1 MNQQRSA
8 RLTKFFYLVVSGKRP
23 VSNVDNFKLF
33 LEAILQEEDHAAC
46 VERIIASSPARSAIH
61 SGLRFN
67 TSPEFI
73 NAQTSHFLLYLAT
86 PAVKQLCNGRFLWE
100 LLMLTMEPRTV
111 WNALMQAFHSRQ
123 LNEDSV
129 RALAWVIEEL
139 LSLPTS
145 SDIQIDIADDAQKVV
160 ADGSLFESPSREIRS
175 HAYKIKHLLQMKSSK
190 TTSSADPDFCPGGR
204 HDNDFA
210 DYRKIAIYPTSDEFL
225 STSKPFY
232 RRAQEIAEVA
242 VETRL
247 TAHLDNQFR
256 LLREDMLSDIRD
268 EFQIARGQR
277 KGRQAVPLLRE
288 LTLSQV
294 RYGDN
299 RRLRPCTLIVSC
311 ASGLGPL
318 TKRSPQER
326 KEFLKEHRN
335 FLRHQAFGCLVR
347 QGEIISFCTLDR
359 DVELLSRSPP
369 QITLRII
376 GQSALS
382 KTLLYFKLFRDIE
395 YLLVD
400 ASVFAY
406 EPILRS
412 LQDKLDVSL
421 AKELLEYRKGDLVAM
436 ADVISPSVI
445 EDLRESGTNNGNIQ
459 SKLKTEKEVRLDS
472 AQFESFLS
480 GLSQSVSLLQGP
492 PGTGKSF
499 VGALLAKAIYTYSE
513 EKILV
518 MCYTNHALDQFLE
531 DLLDIGIDQSQIV
544 RLGSKSTNR
553 TSQLSIHELKS
564 DYRRS
569 QNSWAVI
576 NKLNAD
582 ADELKAAM
590 PSAFQTYQEFRL
602 SPGVI
607 DEFLEFEHPDF
618 YEAFKPPEDGNGM
631 TMVGKKGKEVTWG
644 YLFEQWSSGRDHG
657 LPSLD
662 HLCQASRG
670 IWEMVP
676 MTRQSHIQ
684 KWTKALIEEQVTVLQ
699 SLMCRLDN
707 CGNQLDDVW
716 NDKTRAIISSKR
728 IIGCTTTAASMNTAA
743 LSLASPGVILL
754 EEAGEILEPHV
765 LAAMGP
771 HTKQLILI
779 GDHQQLR
786 PKINNYGLSVENGA
800 GYDLNRSLFERLV
813 ESGHPHSTLAIQHR
827 MCPEISLLVQ
837 ALTYPGLLNDPKT
850 LNRPAPRGLQ
860 DRVIFINHNNP
871 EKRFEDIADRR
882 DEGAKVSK
890 RNIFEAEMVLKIVRY
905 LGQQG
910 YGTDKIVV
918 LTPYLGQLHLLR
930 DYLRKDNDP
939 VLNDL
944 DSHDL
949 VRAGLLSQ
957 ASARHT
963 KRPIRLSTI
972 DNYQGEESD
981 IVVATLTRSNDEGDI
996 GFMAA
1001 QQRLNVLLS
1010 RARNIL
1016 IMIGN
1021 ARTFTSS
1028 KKGKDVWGPFID
1040 RLHANHHLYDGLP
1053 ITCEQHPQHT
1063 AIICRP
1069 QDFDTES
1076 PDGGYRLP
1084 CGVKLNCGIH
1094 DCPYMCHQLSDHS
1107 KMKCLKIVEWLC
1119 PRSHRITRPCSQL
1132 QNTCQI
1138 CNAEDKAKERRR
1150 KQEMDLE
1157 IKREL
1162 MQTEYLRQLT
1172 EIQEEITHERRA
1184 RKDKSDAEEKQ
1195 RVLQQ
1200 HKDEL
1205 QRLRSHTSKA
1215 HVPAADSDRQSAS
1228 GASCSHSVPSDQ
1240 RLANRH
1246 VDKAPVRY
1254 SNERKA
1260 HDNISSAAADWK
1272 QQKEFEGA
1280 QSPEI
1285 DVLMEM
1291 IGLDS
1296 VKEQFLDIKAQV
1308 DTALRQNI
1316 DLQGERFG
1324 SVLIGNP
1331 GTGKT
1336 TVAGLYAKFLTS
1348 MGVIPG
1354 SFVVETTGS
1363 RLANDGVTGC
1373 EKQINNIL
1381 NNGGGVLFIDETYQ
1395 LSQGHGSGSHVI
1407 DFLVGE
1413 VEKLSGKMVVV
1424 LAGYRTHMEKFFAHN
1439 PGLPSRF
1446 PREFSFEDYDD
1457 DELHR
1462 ILEHRIQKKYSGR
1475 MTVEGGMDGL
1485 YCRIVA
1491 RRLGRQRGKEGFA
1504 NARAVANA
1512 CSKIFER
1519 QARRLKRE
1527 RRRKTSVDDLYLTK
1541 EDLIGPE
1548 PSNALQNC
1556 SAWRKL
1562 QSMIGLKS
1570 VKQDVQALLDSIQ
1583 SNYNRELSEQPL
1595 VEFTLNRVLLGSPGT
1610 GKTTVAKLYGQI
1622 LVDIGYLSNGQVI
1635 VKNPSDFVGSALG
1648 ESERN
1653 TKGILASTVG
1663 KVLVIDEAYGLYGG
1677 HETDIYKTAVIDTIV
1692 AEVQSTPGDDRCVLL
1707 VGYQDQMTTMF
1718 QKVNPGLSR
1727 RFPLDSAF
1735 VFEDFTDH
1743 ELGLILDLKLKQQGF
1758 ETTPTGR
1765 KVALEVLARAR
1776 NRPHFGNA
1784 GEIDILLNNAK
1795 ISHQRRL
1802 STASQSANSS
1812 RLEPEDF
1819 DKEFDRADRS
1829 ETDIPKLFSG
1839 VVGCEKIIQQLEG
1852 YRQTVK
1858 NMRELDMDPR
1868 DQVPFN
1874 FLFKGPP
1881 GTVYYNMGL
1890 LSSAE
1895 VIESSATDLI
1905 GQYVGQTGPKAQ
1917 SLLEKALGK
1926 VLLIDEAYRLAE
1938 GHFAKEAMDEIVDCI
1953 TKPKFFRKLI
1963 IILAGYDTDINRL
1976 MAINPGL
1983 TSRFPESVEFNGLSP
1998 DSCMQL
2004 LTNLLQTRKKSLAS
2018 KLTEF
2023 DMTSIESPS
2032 NSFHELCKNRFARL
2046 SKISNWANA
2055 RDVQTLAN
2063 GLFQKAIQKI
2073 QGRKLLIEE
2082 ALVITELDHMI
2093 QERSNR
2099 ESAQSLCRDPLAS
2112 LQAQAMSTDQP
2123 LTGPS
2128 TNTTATTSSTTTK
2141 PPTDPETPP
2150 QTNQDPDPRDA
2161 GVSDAIWTQLQ
2172 EDKLASEA
2180 REKEHQKLISDQTHL
2195 QTVVDAL
2202 RKQQQQQQQ
2211 PPPTPNSNNNDDD
2224 GDEAKKRHEQARL
2237 QHELE
2242 RRAREDELEALRVKR
2257 EAADLERG
2265 KEQQAQQRLRQMGVC
2280 CMGFRW
2286 IRQINGYRCAGGSHF
2301 VSNEQLGV

>member
-1 MNQQRSA
+1 
-8 RLTKFFYLVVSGKRP
+8 
-23 VSNVDNFKLF
+23 
-33 LEAILQEEDHAAC
+33 
-46 VERIIASSPARSAIH
+46 
-61 SGLRFN
+61 
-67 TSPEFI
+67 
-73 NAQTSHFLLYLAT
+73 
-86 PAVKQLCNGRFLWE
+86 
-100 LLMLTMEPRTV
+100 
-111 WNALMQAFHSRQ
+111 MQAFHSRQ
-123 LNEDSV
+123 LNEDSI
-129 RALAWVIEEL
+129 RALAWAIEEL

-145 SDIQIDIADDAQKVV
+145 SDIQMDITNDAQKVV
-160 ADGSLFESPSREIRS
+160 DDGSLFESPSREIRS

-190 TTSSADPDFCPGGR
+190 ATSSADPDFCPGGR

-225 STSKPFY
+225 STKKPFY
-232 RRAQEIAEVA
+232 RRGQEIAEVA

-268 EFQIARGQR
+268 EFQIARGQK
-277 KGRQAVPLLRE
+277 KGRQAAPLLGE
-288 LTLSQV
+288 LTLAQI
-294 RYGDN
+294 RYGDD
-299 RRLRPCTLIVSC
+299 RRLRPCTL
-311 ASGLGPL
+311 
-318 TKRSPQER
+318 RSPQER

-335 FLRHQAFGCLVR
+335 YLRHQAFGCLMR
-347 QGEIISFCTLDR
+347 RGEIISFCTLDR

-376 GQSALS
+376 GQSALA

-406 EPILRS
+406 EPILRC
-412 LQDKLDVSL
+412 LQDKLDISL
-421 AKELLEYRKGDLVAM
+421 AKELLEYRKGDPVSM

-445 EDLRESGTNNGNIQ
+445 EDLRQAGNNSGNLQ
-459 SKLKTEKEVRLDS
+459 SNLETEKELT
-472 AQFESFLS
+472 SFLS
-480 GLSQSVSLLQGP
+480 GLSQSVSLIQGP

-499 VGALLAKAIYTYSE
+499 VGALLAKAIYKYSE

-531 DLLDIGIDQSQIV
+531 DLLDIGIDQSEIV
-544 RLGSKSTNR
+544 RLGSKSINR

-569 QNSWAVI
+569 QDSWAVI

-582 ADELKAAM
+582 ADELKEAM
-590 PSAFQTYQEFRL
+590 PSAFQKYQKLRL
-602 SPGVI
+602 SPGVM
-607 DEFLEFEHPDF
+607 DEFLEFEYPDF
-618 YEAFKPPEDGNGM
+618 YEAFKPPEEGKM
-631 TMVGKKGKEVTWG
+631 TMMGKKGKQVTWG
-644 YLFEQWSSGRDHG
+644 YLLERWLSSKDQG

-662 HLCQASRG
+662 HLCQASRDV
-670 IWEMVP
+670 WEMVP
-676 MTRQSHIQ
+676 MTRQSHIE
-684 KWTKALIEEQVTVLQ
+684 KWTKALIEEQVTMLH
-699 SLMCRLDN
+699 SLMCRLEN
-707 CGNQLDDVW
+707 CQDQLDDVW
-716 NDKTRAIISSKR
+716 NDKTRMIISSKR

-743 LSLASPGVILL
+743 LSLASPGVVLL

-786 PKINNYGLSVENGA
+786 PKINHYGLSVEKGA

-827 MCPEISLLVQ
+827 MCSEISTLVQ

-850 LNRPAPRGLQ
+850 PNRPAPRGLQ
-860 DRVIFINHNNP
+860 DRVIFINHSNP
-871 EKRFEDIADRR
+871 EKRFDGIADRR
-882 DEGAKVSK
+882 DEGAKASK
-890 RNIFEAEMVLKIVRY
+890 RNIFEAEM
-905 LGQQG
+905 G

-930 DYLRKDNDP
+930 DCLRKDNDP

-963 KRPIRLSTI
+963 KRPIRLSSI

-981 IVVATLTRSNDEGDI
+981 IVVATLTRSNDEGNI

-1001 QQRLNVLLS
+1001 QLRLNVLLS

-1016 IMIGN
+1016 VLIGN
-1021 ARTFTSS
+1021 ATTFTSS
-1028 KKGKDVWGPFID
+1028 KKGKEFWGPFID

-1053 ITCEQHPQHT
+1053 IKCEQHPQNT

-1076 PDGGYRLP
+1076 PDGGCRLP
-1084 CGVKLNCGIH
+1084 CGAKLNCGIH
-1094 DCPYMCHQLSDHS
+1094 DCPYMCHQLADHS
-1107 KMKCLKIVEWLC
+1107 KMKCLKIVEWIC
-1119 PRSHRITRPCSQL
+1119 PRNHRITRPCMQF

-1138 CNAEDKAKERRR
+1138 CNAEDRAKERRR
-1150 KQEMDLE
+1150 EQEMDLE

-1172 EIQEEITHERRA
+1172 EIQEEIAHERRV

-1200 HKDEL
+1200 RKNEL
-1205 QRLRSHTSKA
+1205 QRLRSNTNKT
-1215 HVPAADSDRQSAS
+1215 HVPDNSRQGAS
-1228 GASCSHSVPSDQ
+1228 GASCPYIGPSDQ
-1240 RLANRH
+1240 QLVNRH
-1246 VDKAPVRY
+1246 VDKAPTKFPD
-1254 SNERKA
+1254 EGKT
-1260 HDNISSAAADWK
+1260 HDNMSSAAADWK
-1272 QQKEFEGA
+1272 QQKELEGT

-1285 DVLMEM
+1285 DALMEM
-1291 IGLDS
+1291 IGLES
-1296 VKEQFLDIKAQV
+1296 VKEQFLGIKAQV

-1316 DLQGERFG
+1316 DLQGDRFG
-1324 SVLIGNP
+1324 SVLLGNP

-1348 MGVIPG
+1348 MGIIPG

-1373 EKQINNIL
+1373 EKQISNIL
-1381 NNGGGVLFIDETYQ
+1381 NNGGGVLFIDEAYQ
-1395 LSQGHGSGSHVI
+1395 LSQGHGSGAHVI

-1424 LAGYRTHMEKFFAHN
+1424 LAGCRTQMEKFFAHN

-1446 PREFSFEDYDD
+1446 PREFSFEDYND
-1457 DELHR
+1457 DELRR
-1462 ILEHRIQKKYSGR
+1462 ILKHRIQKKYGGR
-1475 MTVEGGMDGL
+1475 MKVEGGMDGL

-1512 CSKIFER
+1512 CSRIFER

-1527 RRRKTSVDDLYLTK
+1527 RRRKTFVDDLYLTK

-1556 SAWRKL
+1556 SAGRKL
-1562 QSMIGLKS
+1562 QSMIGLKR
-1570 VKQDVQALLDSIQ
+1570 VKEDVQALLDSIQ
-1583 SNYNRELSEQPL
+1583 SNYNRELGEQPL
-1595 VEFTLNRVLLGSPGT
+1595 IEFTLNRVLLGSPGT

-1622 LVDIGYLSNGQVI
+1622 LVDIGYLSNGQ
-1635 VKNPSDFVGSALG
+1635 DFVGSALG

-1677 HETDIYKTAVIDTIV
+1677 HETDIYKTAVIDTLV

-1758 ETTPTGR
+1758 ETTPAGR

-1784 GEIDILLNNAK
+1784 GEVDILLNTAK
-1795 ISHQRRL
+1795 INHQRRL
-1802 STASQSANSS
+1802 STATQPAKGS

-1819 DKEFDRADRS
+1819 DKDFDRADRS
-1829 ETDIPKLFSG
+1829 DTDIPKLFSG
-1839 VVGCEKIIQQLEG
+1839 VVGCEKIVQQLEG

-1881 GTVYYNMGL
+1881 GTGKTSTARRMGEVYYNMGL

-1895 VIESSATDLI
+1895 VIESSAADLI

-1953 TKPKFFRKLI
+1953 TKPKFFP
-1963 IILAGYDTDINRL
+1963 GYDTDVNRL

-1983 TSRFPESVEFNGLSP
+1983 TSRFFESIEFNGLSP

-2004 LTNLLQTRKKSLAS
+2004 LTNLLQSRKKSLTS
-2018 KLTEF
+2018 KLTDF
-2023 DMTSIESPS
+2023 NMTSIESPS
-2032 NSFHELCKNRFARL
+2032 NTFHKLCKKHFSQL

-2063 GLFQKAIQKI
+2063 GIFQNAIRKI
-2073 QGRKLLIEE
+2073 HDRKLLIDE
-2082 ALVITELDHMI
+2082 ALVIAELVHMV
-2093 QERSNR
+2093 QERTNR
-2099 ESAQSLCRDPLAS
+2099 ESAQSLCKDPLAL
-2112 LQAQAMSTDQP
+2112 LQTQARSTTDQP
-2123 LTGPS
+2123 MTGPS
-2128 TNTTATTSSTTTK
+2128 TNTTATTTITTPETTTN
-2141 PPTDPETPP
+2141 DPETPP
-2150 QTNQDPDPRDA
+2150 QPPTKTNQGPDPRDA
-2161 GVSDAIWTQLQ
+2161 GVSDAIWIQLQ
-2172 EDKLASEA
+2172 QDRLASET
-2180 REKEHQKLISDQTHL
+2180 REKEHQKLISDQNYL
-2195 QTVVDAL
+2195 QTLVESL
-2202 RKQQQQQQQ
+2202 KKQQ
-2211 PPPTPNSNNNDDD
+2211 PPPPAQNGNGNGNDDD
-2224 GDEAKKRHEQARL
+2224 AKKRHEQQRL

-2242 RRAREDELEALRVKR
+2242 RRAREDKLEALRKER
-2257 EAADLERG
+2257 EAAELERR
-2265 KEQQAQQRLRQMGVC
+2265 KDQQAQKRLKQTGVC
-2280 CMGFRW
+2280 CMGYRW
-2286 IRQINGYRCAGGSHF
+2286 IRQTYGYRCTGGSHF

>member
-1 MNQQRSA
+1 MTQPRSA

-23 VSNVDNFKLF
+23 VSNIDDFKKF
-33 LEAILQEEDHAAC
+33 LEAILHEEDHAAC

-61 SGLRFN
+61 SGLRFD

-73 NAQTSHFLLYLAT
+73 NAHTSHFLLYLAT
-86 PAVKQLCNGRFLWE
+86 PAIKNLCNGRFLRE

-111 WNALMQAFHSRQ
+111 QDAFMQAFNSRR

-129 RALAWVIEEL
+129 RALAWVIEEV

-145 SDIQIDIADDAQKVV
+145 SDIQLDITDDAQKVV
-160 ADGSLFESPSREIRS
+160 ADGSLFESPSREIRT
-175 HAYKIKHLLQMKSSK
+175 HAYKIKHLLQMKTVK
-190 TTSSADPDFCPGGR
+190 LTSSADPDFCAGGR

-225 STSKPFY
+225 STTKPFY

-268 EFQIARGQR
+268 GFQIARGQK
-277 KGRQAVPLLRE
+277 KGRQAIPLLRE
-288 LTLSQV
+288 LTLTQI
-294 RYGDN
+294 RYGDG

-311 ASGLGPL
+311 ASGLGTL

-335 FLRHQAFGCLVR
+335 YLRHQAFGCLMR

-359 DVELLSRSPP
+359 DVELLSRSPA

-376 GQSALS
+376 GQNALS

-406 EPILRS
+406 EPILLC
-412 LQDKLDVSL
+412 LQDKLEVSL
-421 AKELLEYRKGDLVAM
+421 AKELLEFRKGDPVSM
-436 ADVISPSVI
+436 ADVVSPSVI
-445 EDLRESGTNNGNIQ
+445 EDFRQTGNNNGNIQ
-459 SKLKTEKEVRLDS
+459 SKLKTEKEIRLDS
-472 AQFESFLS
+472 AQLESFLS
-480 GLSQSVSLLQGP
+480 GLSQSVSLIQGP

-499 VGALLAKAIYTYSE
+499 VGALLAKAIYTYSK

-531 DLLDIGIDQSQIV
+531 DLLDIGIDQSEIV

-553 TSQLSIHELKS
+553 TSQLNIHELKS

-569 QNSWAVI
+569 QNSWGVI

-582 ADELKAAM
+582 ADELKAAV
-590 PSAFQTYQEFRL
+590 PSAFQKYQEFRL

-618 YEAFKPPEDGNGM
+618 YEAFRPPEDGNEM
-631 TMVGKKGKEVTWG
+631 TMVGKKGRDVTWG

-662 HLCQASRG
+662 HLCQAARDV
-670 IWEMVP
+670 WEMVP
-676 MTRQSHIQ
+676 ITRQSHIQ

-699 SLMCRLDN
+699 RLMCRLDN
-707 CGNQLDDVW
+707 CRDPLDDVW
-716 NDKTRAIISSKR
+716 NDRTRTIISSKR

-743 LSLASPGVILL
+743 LGLASPGVILL

-813 ESGHPHSTLAIQHR
+813 GSGHPHSTLAIQHR
-827 MCPEISLLVQ
+827 MCPEISSLVQ

-850 LNRPAPRGLQ
+850 LNRPGPRGLQ

-1028 KKGKDVWGPFID
+1028 RKGKNVWGPFID
-1040 RLHANHHLYDGLP
+1040 QLHAKHHLYDGLP
-1053 ITCEQHPQHT
+1053 IKCEQHPQHT
-1063 AIICRP
+1063 TVIYRP

-1076 PDGGYRLP
+1076 PDGGCRLP
-1084 CGVKLNCGIH
+1084 CGAKLNCGIH

-1107 KMKCLKIVEWLC
+1107 KMKCLKIVEWRC
-1119 PRSHRITRPCSQL
+1119 PRNHRITRPCSQL
-1132 QNTCQI
+1132 QNTCQM

-1150 KQEMDLE
+1150 EQEMDLE
-1157 IKREL
+1157 IKRER

-1172 EIQEEITHERRA
+1172 EIQEEIAHERRA

-1205 QRLRSHTSKA
+1205 ERLRSNTSKT
-1215 HVPAADSDRQSAS
+1215 HVPAPDNDRQSVN
-1228 GASCSHSVPSDQ
+1228 GADCSHSGPSDHC
-1240 RLANRH
+1240 LVDRH
-1246 VDKAPVRY
+1246 VDKAPIKCAD
-1254 SNERKA
+1254 EREM
-1260 HDNISSAAADWK
+1260 HDNIPSAAADWK

-1285 DVLMEM
+1285 DALMEM
-1291 IGLDS
+1291 IGLES

-1308 DTALRQNI
+1308 DTASRQNI

-1324 SVLIGNP
+1324 SVLLGNP

-1373 EKQINNIL
+1373 EKQINNIIS
-1381 NNGGGVLFIDETYQ
+1381 NGGGVLFIDEAYQ
-1395 LSQGHGSGSHVI
+1395 LSQGHGSGSQVI
-1407 DFLVGE
+1407 DFLVG
-1413 VEKLSGKMVVV
+1413 
-1424 LAGYRTHMEKFFAHN
+1424 EKFFAHN

-1457 DELHR
+1457 DELRR
-1462 ILEHRIQKKYSGR
+1462 ILEHRIRKKYSGR

-1512 CSKIFER
+1512 CSRIFER

-1527 RRRKTSVDDLYLTK
+1527 RRRKTSVDDLYLTR

-1556 SAWRKL
+1556 FAWQKL

-1570 VKQDVQALLDSIQ
+1570 VKEDVQALLDSIQ

-1635 VKNPSDFVGSALG
+1635 VKNPSDFVGSVLG

-1653 TKGILASTVG
+1653 TKGILASTIG

-1677 HETDIYKTAVIDTIV
+1677 HVTDIFKTAVIDTIV

-1707 VGYQDQMTTMF
+1707 LGYQDQMTTMF

-1727 RFPLDSAF
+1727 RFPLDAAF

-1743 ELGLILDLKLKQQGF
+1743 ELGLILDLTLKQQGF

-1776 NRPHFGNA
+1776 NHPHFGNA
-1784 GEIDILLNNAK
+1784 GEIDILLNTAK
-1795 ISHQRRL
+1795 INHQRRL
-1802 STASQSANSS
+1802 ATVSEPANSS
-1812 RLEPEDF
+1812 RLESEDF
-1819 DKEFDRADRS
+1819 DKDFDRADRS

-1839 VVGCEKIIQQLEG
+1839 VVGCEKIVQQLEG

-1858 NMRELDMDPR
+1858 NMRELEMEPR

-1881 GTVYYNMGL
+1881 GTGKTSTARRMGEVYYNMGL

-1905 GQYVGQTGPKAQ
+1905 GQYIGHTGPKTQ

-2004 LTNLLQTRKKSLAS
+2004 LTNLLQTRKNALAS

-2032 NSFHELCKNRFARL
+2032 SSFQGLCKNRFARL

-2063 GLFQKAIQKI
+2063 RIFQKAVQNI

-2082 ALVITELDHMI
+2082 ALVITEMDHMI
-2093 QERSNR
+2093 QERTNR
-2099 ESAQSLCRDPLAS
+2099 ESAQSVCRDPLAY
-2112 LQAQAMSTDQP
+2112 LQTQAMSTD
-2123 LTGPS
+2123 LTGPP
-2128 TNTTATTSSTTTK
+2128 TNTTTTTATTSSTTPKTPIDSK
-2141 PPTDPETPP
+2141 TPP
-2150 QTNQDPDPRDA
+2150 QSPQPSQDPNTRDP
-2161 GVSDAIWTQLQ
+2161 GVPDAIWTQLQ
-2172 EDKLASEA
+2172 KDKLASEA

-2195 QTVVDAL
+2195 QNLLDAL
-2202 RKQQQQQQQ
+2202 KKQQQQL
-2211 PPPTPNSNNNDDD
+2211 PPLTQTGNDDND
-2224 GDEAKKRHEQARL
+2224 GNDEGEAKKRHEQARL

-2242 RRAREDELEALRVKR
+2242 RRAREDELETLRKKR
-2257 EAADLERG
+2257 EAAEQERK
-2265 KEQQAQQRLRQMGVC
+2265 KEQQAQKRLRQMGVC

-2286 IRQINGYRCAGGSHF
+2286 IRQASGYRCAGGVAF
-2301 VSNEQLGV
+2301 CGE